1 MNYLLQN
8 AFFPHLTSN
17 HVFIF
22 QSAILF
28 CLFELGS
35 LALHALILLL
45 WERTWKG
52 VANYKIS
59 FILGAIFSF

>member
-45 WERTWKG
+45 WELTLKG
-52 VANYKIS
+52 VANYI
-59 FILGAIFSF
+59 